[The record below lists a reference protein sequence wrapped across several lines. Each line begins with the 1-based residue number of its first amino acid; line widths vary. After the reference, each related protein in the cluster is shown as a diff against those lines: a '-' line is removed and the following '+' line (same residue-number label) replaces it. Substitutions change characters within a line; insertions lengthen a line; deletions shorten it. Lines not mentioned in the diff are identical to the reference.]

1 MFSEVFTD
9 VFGEVITEVFNA
21 VFNDIILC
29 RSNVL
34 LIVWSK
40 H

>member
-21 VFNDIILC
+21 VFNDIIIC
-29 RSNVL
+29 KSNVM
-34 LIVWSK
+34 LIVWNK